1 VSTTLLKHIRQLA
14 GLSTGELGQL
24 SGIPQPAVSLI
35 ENGRLKPSP
44 RQLEALA
51 RTLRVSPPAALLE
64 DVRLIDS
71 QQAIVEQVQVVT
83 A

>member
-1 VSTTLLKHIRQLA
+1 VTLLKYIRLQRD
-14 GLSTGELGQL
+14 LSTGELGQL

-35 ENGRLKPSP
+35 ENARLKPSP

-51 RTLRVSPPAALLE
+51 RALNVTPPVALLE
-64 DVRLIDS
+64 PVRLIDS
-71 QQAIVEQVQVVT
+71 QQAVLHEVM